1 LMASVAPAL
10 ERGSQIYFGIHA
22 DHRGRPVNPLKIDTG
37 LFVDINGVEQWITI
51 RGSDL
56 KNPVVLMLPGPGAGF
71 SRMAAFFS
79 PWERDFTL
87 VQWDQPGAGATAAKQ
102 GAAAGGPLNYER
114 IISDGIAV
122 VEWVRH
128 RLAVPTIALLGFS
141 GGTIVGLKM
150 VRQRPELFFAYV
162 GAGQIVNWAQQDILS
177 YRLILERARSAVD
190 AAAIAE
196 LETIGAPPYSS
207 ASQDAIKS
215 KYAGAPTPAEQRALA
230 LLDPVMAAMNTPPP
244 DATYVPKGLTL
255 GDTRTLAM
263 AAYAALRGELAVFD
277 ARALGVKHFVPMLF
291 LQGELDVFTVTSEVR
306 AYADEIEAPRKVFA
320 LIEGAGHSAFLMRD
334 EFLASLNRYL
344 RPIVG

>member
-1 LMASVAPAL
+1 MNL
-10 ERGSQIYFGIHA
+10 
-22 DHRGRPVNPLKIDTG
+22 LKIDTG
-37 LFVDINGVEQWITI
+37 LFVDINGLEQWITI

-87 VQWDQPGAGATAAKQ
+87 VQWDQPGAGATAAKHDA
-102 GAAAGGPLNYER
+102 GAAGPLSYDR
-114 IISDGIAV
+114 IVRDGITV
-122 VEWVRH
+122 VEWLRD
-128 RLAVPTIALLGFS
+128 RLCVPTIALLGFS

-230 LLDPVMAAMNTPPP
+230 RLDPKVMASMNTPPP
-244 DATYVPKGLTL
+244 DATYVPRGLPL
-255 GDTRTLAM
+255 SDTRTLAM
-263 AAYAALRGELAVFD
+263 AAYRALRDELVAFD
-277 ARALGVKHFVPMLF
+277 ACRLGSKYFVPMLF

-306 AYADEIEAPRKVFA
+306 VFADEIEAPRKVFA

-344 RPIVG
+344 RPIG